1 MDRALKKFNT
11 TNASLGFV
19 VDDLRE
25 RQIQMQV
32 VIKKNRDKIRQNDTY
47 IQGFKNAVYYVVQH
61 IDNYDQLKRSI
72 ASSLSKYV
80 KDQSMKNVQLDED
93 IKTEYENQKKYL
105 NNSVTSI
112 KKRLEAERKIH
123 REEHVAIM
131 RRNLDLITEISALR
145 KDVQAEEVKL
155 KKSKNDVKTERSK
168 HPELS

>member
-19 VDDLRE
+19 VDSLRE
-25 RQIQMQV
+25 KQIQMQV

-93 IKTEYENQKKYL
+93 IKTEYEN
-105 NNSVTSI
+105 
-112 KKRLEAERKIH
+112 
-123 REEHVAIM
+123 
-131 RRNLDLITEISALR
+131 
-145 KDVQAEEVKL
+145 
-155 KKSKNDVKTERSK
+155 
-168 HPELS
+168 